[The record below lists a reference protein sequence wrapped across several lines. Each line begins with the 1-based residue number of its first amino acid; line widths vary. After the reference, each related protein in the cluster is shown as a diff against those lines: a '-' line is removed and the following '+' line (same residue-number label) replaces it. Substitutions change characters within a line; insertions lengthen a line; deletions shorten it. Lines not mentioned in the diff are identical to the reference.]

1 MRSYLVP
8 LAAVAALLVSTSA
21 QAADPAVKCET
32 GKLKASGKYASCVL
46 GADAKALLKGT
57 SPDYVKCGE
66 KIDKSWLKAETK
78 GAGQCPNGE
87 GDQSEV
93 QSFLD
98 ACSQSA
104 SAALDG
110 TTPLPADPI
119 TCDSDLTT
127 CSADLAT
134 CDGDLLTCDDGL
146 ATCDSDLAALESEM
160 RCPLVNALSGPWT
173 TVIGGFDLCPSAFSQ
188 LGATVSTDLA
198 CPFYGF
204 ISMVGSISGNTLTLS
219 ENPSPAC
226 GGAEL
231 QAALTIDN
239 SCDSAEGTYECVGLG
254 LSGPVTTTRN

>member
-1 MRSYLVP
+1 MLSRLAS
-8 LAAVAALLVSTSA
+8 LAAVAALLVSTA
-21 QAADPAVKCET
+21 AHAADPAVKCET
-32 GKLKASGKYASCVL
+32 GKLKASGKYASCML

-57 SPDYVKCGE
+57 SPDYTKCGE
-66 KIDKSWLKAETK
+66 KIDTSWSKAETK

-87 GDQSEV
+87 GDQSEI

-110 TTPLPADPI
+110 TTPLPADPV
-119 TCDSDLTT
+119 TCDSDLTI
-127 CSADLAT
+127 CSANLAT
-134 CDGDLLTCDDGL
+134 CDGDLLTCDG
-146 ATCDSDLAALESEM
+146 DLAALESEM
-160 RCPLVNALSGPWT
+160 RCPLVNALSGSWA
-173 TVIGGFDLCPSAFSQ
+173 TVVQNFGICPSFFSQ
-188 LGATVSTDLA
+188 LGATVSADLA
-198 CPFYGF
+198 CSVYS

-231 QAALTIDN
+231 KAVLTIDN

-254 LSGPVTTTRN
+254 LLGAVTTTRN